1 MPKSLEST
9 TVPGLLETAAA
20 DRVAFSIRGL
30 SVAFGGVAALSD
42 VTFDFGVHET
52 VAIVGPN
59 GAGKTTFL
67 NALGGVLAGV
77 TGEVRYFGESV
88 LGRSPN
94 QLARAGI
101 SRSFQDPKLIE
112 SQTVIE
118 NILGGAHTTLGY
130 GLFTQIFLPRTA
142 HALENRM
149 VQKALDLL
157 NLVNLRHIGST
168 LVGQQPYGIR
178 KLVDIIRALISS
190 PRVLMLDEPT
200 SGLDKSE
207 RESVQRLLLRLQG
220 QPLLIIIVEHHMDL
234 VRAVANRVIGLHAG
248 KVLEVGTPSEV
259 LDSEAFLSAILGR
272 SITASET
279 AGQRD
284 SSCLEGNS

>member
-1 MPKSLEST
+1 MPKALEST
-9 TVPGLLETAAA
+9 TAAGDGETASA
-20 DRVAFSIRGL
+20 DQVAFSIKGL

-67 NALGGVLAGV
+67 NALGGLLAGV

-88 LGRSPN
+88 LGRPPN
-94 QLARAGI
+94 QLAHAGI
-101 SRSFQDPKLIE
+101 SRSFQDPKFIE

-118 NILGGAHTTLGY
+118 NILGGAHTVLGY
-130 GLFTQIFLPRTA
+130 GLLTQIFLPRA
-142 HALENRM
+142 ARRLEEKMAL
-149 VQKALDLL
+149 KALDLL
-157 NLVNLRHIGST
+157 DLVNLRHIAAT

-178 KLVDIIRALISS
+178 KLIDIIRALMSS
-190 PRVLMLDEPT
+190 PKVLMLDEPT

-207 RESVQRLLLRLQG
+207 RELVQKLLQRLQG